1 MNLTSIKLSIKGA
14 HAWATVDGPLTS
26 GMVGIPVTIEYDD
39 AWKGLI
45 KNLMCRCSPW
55 GSNDGEIRTIL
66 NVGETSTVAHEVMQA
81 GMYLHLGVEG
91 FSSDGTLVIPT
102 TWAQCGKIEY
112 GANTCE
118 DPSTDPELPIWN
130 QLQTEVAQIKRDG
143 YTQEQIDEIQAYVQS
158 ASQAATRAERAEGNS
173 IAASN
178 LSVSNT
184 NLAEIHAK
192 QAQASAEN
200 AKTSASSAANLAN
213 GALQAQRAA
222 EAAAERAEAV
232 TDSEGNATVDIN
244 IQKWRGKKIVTDGS
258 SITSGGVGKTI
269 PTWPEYLRQIFG
281 LEAAYNHAV
290 SGSGWF
296 SMGTSQLID
305 RIAEYEDDADAVI
318 IMGDYNGANMYVGG
332 GTIEDEPDLEGS
344 GYAKLKYLAER
355 LIEKYP
361 LCPIIWVVEPPR
373 KNTITPMTG
382 SNVADVILEVARYY
396 GFQTCDLLHNTVFR
410 PWATANFA
418 GTTDDG
424 VHPWTSV
431 QGTMAQVIAETM
443 KATPL
448 LYDGSYNVF
457 ETVPATGITLDKTEL
472 LFTSSASQRITAI
485 VTPSDS
491 TDTVRWTSSNN
502 SVATVNGGVVS
513 PVSNGSAKITA
524 YAGNVSA
531 ECNVTVN
538 IEGGGVTVHNI
549 TRNLTGCTSSSNS
562 ATVNDGD
569 TLTETI
575 TAADGYVLAGATAT
589 VTMGGED
596 VSDHYSNGILNI
608 QSVTGDVVIT
618 INAVPV
624 SGTVAEINAETLNP
638 LYGYLNGKGEIVE
651 SETLRY
657 TGDYLH
663 VVGGTTL
670 ECSRAWGGLEAQG
683 HYYDADK
690 NYLGILPPIFSSSY
704 ATTLPE
710 DAVFVRVNMGNEEQ
724 IITYTKP

>member
-1 MNLTSIKLSIKGA
+1 MNLTSIKLMLTGA
-14 HAWATVDGPLTS
+14 QAWATVDGPLTS
-26 GMVGIPVTIEYDD
+26 GMVGIPVTIEFDD
-39 AWKGLI
+39 AWDGLT
-45 KNLMCRCSPW
+45 KNLICRCSTW
-55 GSNDGEIRTIL
+55 GSNGGEIRTLL
-66 NVGETSTVAHEVMQA
+66 NVGDTSTVAHEVMQPDR
-81 GMYLHLGVEG
+81 YLYLGVEG
-91 FSSDGTLVIPT
+91 FSSDGKLVIPT
-102 TWAQCGKIEY
+102 TWARCGKIEY

-118 DPSTDPELPIWN
+118 DPSTDPELSVWN
-130 QLQTEVAQIKRDG
+130 QLQIEMEKTKEYVL
-143 YTQEQIDEIQAYVQS
+143 TPEQAANIQAYAQE
-158 ASQAATRAERAEGNS
+158 ARQAAEE
-173 IAASN
+173 
-178 LSVSNT
+178 
-184 NLAEIHAK
+184 AK
-192 QAQASAEN
+192 QAVETGLYYMPVVTQP
-200 AKTSASSAANLAN
+200 TSDTVKFEFKPSVT
-213 GALQAQRAA
+213 GAPVPKP
-222 EAAAERAEAV
+222 V
-232 TDSEGNATVDIN
+232 TVELPGEDSFQNVTVDIN

-258 SITSGGVGKTI
+258 SISSGGVGKTI

-332 GTIEDEPDLEGS
+332 GTIEDEPDLDGS

-361 LCPIIWVVEPPR
+361 LCPIIWGVEPPR

-410 PWATANFA
+410 PWVTANFA

-448 LYDGSYNVF
+448 LYNGSYNVF

-472 LFTSSASQRITAI
+472 LFTSSASQRLTATIT
-485 VTPSDS
+485 PDDS

-513 PVSNGSAKITA
+513 PASNGSAKITA

-569 TLTETI
+569 ALTETI

-618 INAVPV
+618 ISAVPV